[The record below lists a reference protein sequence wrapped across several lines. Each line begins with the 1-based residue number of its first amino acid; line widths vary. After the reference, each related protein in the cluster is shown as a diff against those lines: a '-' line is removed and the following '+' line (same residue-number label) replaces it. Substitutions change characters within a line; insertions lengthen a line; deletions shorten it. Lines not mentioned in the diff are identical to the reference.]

1 MASNTDRKRREPTRG
16 NLPQNGSNLWRSL
29 NLTNLGYLLIGF
41 WAISGGLIT
50 GVNLGIAPRMERQA
64 QVLFFRLRG
73 QVTPPENIV
82 ILEIDQDSLTQG
94 ELYQAYPDRYPEL
107 EPIQAWPWQRTA
119 YAQVIEKL
127 FTAGAKSVSVDVIFA
142 LPSSYGEKDDQQ
154 LQQVLQRH
162 RKQVILPIFHE
173 SFVGEE
179 GVKNQLVKPNPLFQ
193 ESFNSLGLINFRLD
207 LDGRVYE
214 LANDYD
220 QQVLRP
226 LGLTEEEIPSFAEAT
241 LKAAQIKSPPS
252 PGKDIFFYGPP
263 GTFKRVSFWDV
274 LDRTNWEVHL
284 RDQTFKDKIV
294 LIGATADSLQ
304 DLKRTPFS
312 DTLPGI
318 ELHANAIATLME
330 GRAIAQALPN
340 TILRGLLVLLGV
352 LGTGVLL
359 SNLLKKPV
367 AQLLAALG
375 MAVGWG
381 AVSYLIFTYGGLIIP
396 IAVPVVAIAL
406 TGISCLAT
414 GAIKE
419 QLERLRLYRTL
430 GRYVAA
436 PIVNEILTQHADD
449 FQALL
454 KGRKLR
460 ATILFSDIRGFTTL
474 SLKLEPE
481 ELVEQL
487 NTYLNAMVEAILAE
501 GGTLDKFIGDA
512 VMAEFGSPISHGE
525 KNDAM
530 RAIRAALGMRRALV
544 KLQEQWQEQGQEL
557 FFNGIGI
564 NFGELIAGDIGSYRR
579 REYAVIGD
587 AVNVASRVEGLTGK
601 LGTDILITDSL
612 YQLVQDE
619 VEVVPIGEYQLK
631 GRQENLV
638 QLYSLIGLK
647 GEEPALYQQVQAS
660 LRQYLGIGKKG

>member
-1 MASNTDRKRREPTRG
+1 M
-16 NLPQNGSNLWRSL
+16 LPQARLL

-41 WAISGGLIT
+41 WAISGGLTT
-50 GVNLGIAPRMERQA
+50 GVNLGIVQRMERQA

-73 QVTPPENIV
+73 QVAPPEDIV
-82 ILEIDQDSLTQG
+82 ILEIDQDSLAQG
-94 ELYQAYPDRYPEL
+94 EFYQANPERYPEL
-107 EPIQAWPWQRTA
+107 EPIQAWPWQRRA
-119 YAQVIEKL
+119 YAEVIEKL
-127 FTAGAKSVSVDVIFA
+127 ITAGAKSVSVDVIFE
-142 LPSSYGEKDDQQ
+142 LSSSYGAADDQQ
-154 LQQVLQRH
+154 LQQVLQSYGN
-162 RKQVILPIFHE
+162 QVILATLHE
-173 SFVGEE
+173 SFIGEQ
-179 GVKNQLVKPNPLFQ
+179 GVTNQLVKPNPLFQ
-193 ESFNSLGLINFRLD
+193 TSFNSLGLINFPLD
-207 LDGRVYE
+207 LDGRIYQ

-220 QQVLRP
+220 EQLLRP
-226 LGLTEEEIPSFAEAT
+226 LGLAEEEIPSFAEAT
-241 LKAAQIKSPPS
+241 LRAAKIESTPS
-252 PGKDIFFYGPP
+252 PGKEIFFYGPP
-263 GTFKRVSFWDV
+263 GTFKQVSFWHV
-274 LDRTNWEVHL
+274 LDATNWEVHL
-284 RDQTFKDKIV
+284 RDETFKDKMV

-340 TILRGLLVLLGV
+340 TTLRGLLVLLGV
-352 LGTGVLL
+352 AGTGILL
-359 SNLLKKPV
+359 TNFLKKPV
-367 AQLLAALG
+367 AQLLGALG
-375 MAVGWG
+375 IAVAWG
-381 AVSYLIFTYGGLIIP
+381 AVGYLSFTYGGLILP
-396 IAVPVVAIAL
+396 TAVPIVAIAL

-414 GAIKE
+414 GATKE

-481 ELVEQL
+481 QLVEQL

-525 KNDAM
+525 KNDAI

-544 KLQEQWQEQGQEL
+544 ELQQQWQEKGQEL

-587 AVNVASRVEGLTGK
+587 AVNIASRVEGLTGK
-601 LGTDILITDSL
+601 LGTDILITESI

-619 VEVVPIGEYQLK
+619 VEVVPMGEYQLK

-647 GEEPALYQQVQAS
+647 GEDPTLYQQVQVS
-660 LRQYLGIGKKG
+660 LREYLEIGKKSDT

>member
-1 MASNTDRKRREPTRG
+1 MESNNDRKLQAPKKG
-16 NLPQNGSNLWRSL
+16 NHPKDSRNLWQSL
-29 NLTNLGYLLIGF
+29 NLTNIGYLLIGF
-41 WAISGGLIT
+41 WAISGGLTT
-50 GVNLGIAPRMERQA
+50 GINLGIVQRWERQA

-73 QVTPPENIV
+73 PVAPPENIV
-82 ILEIDQDSLTQG
+82 ILEIDQDSLAQG
-94 ELYQAYPDRYPEL
+94 EFYQAAPESYPEL

-119 YAQVIEKL
+119 YAQIIDKL
-127 FTAGAKSVSVDVIFA
+127 IRAGAKSVSVDVIFD
-142 LPSSYGEKDDQQ
+142 LPSSYGAADDQQ
-154 LQQVLQRH
+154 LQQVLQNYRE
-162 RKQVILPIFHE
+162 QIILATSFESFGTEEVGQAQLISPNPIFQAD
-173 SFVGEE
+173 
-179 GVKNQLVKPNPLFQ
+179 KT
-193 ESFNSLGLINFRLD
+193 LGLVNFPID
-207 LDGRVYE
+207 LDGRIYE

-226 LGLTEEEIPSFAEAT
+226 LGLAEEEIPSFAEAT
-241 LKAAQIKSPPS
+241 LRAAKIKSPPS
-252 PGKDIFFYGPP
+252 PGKEIFFYGPP
-263 GTFKRVSFWDV
+263 GTFKQVSFWHV
-274 LDRTNWEVHL
+274 LDSTNWEVHL
-284 RDQTFKDKIV
+284 RDQTFKDKMV
-294 LIGATADSLQ
+294 LIGATANSLQ

-318 ELHANAIATLME
+318 ELHANAIATVME

-340 TILRGLLVLLGV
+340 TPLRGLVVLLGIA
-352 LGTGVLL
+352 GTGVLL
-359 SNLLKKPV
+359 SHLLKKPV
-367 AQLLAALG
+367 VQLLGALG
-375 MAVGWG
+375 IAVVWG
-381 AVSYLIFTYGGLIIP
+381 GISYLSFTYGGLILP
-396 IAVPVVAIAL
+396 TAVPIIAIAL

-414 GAIKE
+414 GAIRE
-419 QLERLRLYRTL
+419 QLEKIRLYRTL

-454 KGRKLR
+454 KGRKLK

-481 ELVEQL
+481 LLVEQL

-544 KLQEQWQEQGQEL
+544 ELQQQWQEQGQEL

-601 LGTDILITDSL
+601 LGTDILITESL

-619 VEVVPIGEYQLK
+619 VKVVPMGEYQLK

-638 QLYSLIGLK
+638 QLYSLIGLQ
-647 GEEPALYQQVQAS
+647 GEEPTLYQQVQVS
-660 LRQYLGIGKKG
+660 LREYLGIGND

>member
-1 MASNTDRKRREPTRG
+1 MESNNARKRQASKRSNR
-16 NLPQNGSNLWRSL
+16 PQDGRNF
-29 NLTNLGYLLIGF
+29 LTNLSYLLIGF
-41 WAISGGLIT
+41 WAITGGLTT
-50 GVNLGIAPRMERQA
+50 GLNLGIVQQWERQA

-73 QVTPPENIV
+73 PVNPPEDIV
-82 ILEIDQDSLTQG
+82 ILEIDQNSLVQG
-94 ELYQAYPDRYPEL
+94 EFYQADPENYPEL
-107 EPIQAWPWQRTA
+107 ESIQAWPWQRTA
-119 YAQVIEKL
+119 YAQVIKKL
-127 FTAGAKSVSVDVIFA
+127 LDAGAKSVSVDVIFD
-142 LPSSYGEKDDQQ
+142 LPSSYGAADDQE
-154 LQQVLQRH
+154 LQQVLQ
-162 RKQVILPIFHE
+162 KYQEQIILATSFESFGTEEVQQAQLISPNPIFQAD
-173 SFVGEE
+173 
-179 GVKNQLVKPNPLFQ
+179 KT
-193 ESFNSLGLINFRLD
+193 LGLVNFPID
-207 LDGRVYE
+207 LDGRIYE

-220 QQVLRP
+220 QQVIQSS
-226 LGLTEEEIPSFAEAT
+226 GLTGVEIPSFAEAT
-241 LKAAQIKSPPS
+241 LRAAKLNSPPS

-263 GTFKRVSFWDV
+263 GTFKQVSFWHV
-274 LDRTNWEVHL
+274 LDPTNWEVHQ

-294 LIGATADSLQ
+294 LIGATASSLQ

-312 DTLPGI
+312 DILPGI
-318 ELHANAIATLME
+318 ELHANAIATLIE
-330 GRAIAQALPN
+330 GRAIAPALPN
-340 TILRGLLVLLGV
+340 TPLRGFLVFLGIA
-352 LGTGVLL
+352 GTGALL
-359 SNLLKKPV
+359 SNWLKKPV
-367 AQLLAALG
+367 IPLLGALG
-375 MAVGWG
+375 IAVAWG
-381 AVSYLIFTYGGLIIP
+381 GVSYLSFTYGGLILP
-396 IAVPVVAIAL
+396 TAVPIIAIAL

-419 QLERLRLYRTL
+419 QLEKLRLYRTL

-454 KGRKLR
+454 KGRKLK

-487 NTYLNAMVEAILAE
+487 NAYLNAMVEAILAE

-530 RAIRAALGMRRALV
+530 RAIQAALRMRRALV
-544 KLQEQWQEQGQEL
+544 ELQQQWQKEGQEL
-557 FFNGIGI
+557 FFNGIGL

-601 LGTDILITDSL
+601 LGTDILITESL

-619 VEVVPIGEYQLK
+619 IEVVPMGEYQLK

-647 GEEPALYQQVQAS
+647 GEEPTLYHQVQSS
-660 LRQYLGIGKKG
+660 LRDYLGIQHKG

>member
-1 MASNTDRKRREPTRG
+1 MESNNPRKRQASKRSNR
-16 NLPQNGSNLWRSL
+16 PQDGRNF
-29 NLTNLGYLLIGF
+29 LTNLSYLLIGF
-41 WAISGGLIT
+41 WAITGGLTT
-50 GVNLGIAPRMERQA
+50 GINLGIVQQWERQA

-73 QVTPPENIV
+73 PVDPPEDIV
-82 ILEIDQDSLTQG
+82 ILEIDQNSLAQG
-94 ELYQAYPDRYPEL
+94 EFYQADPDNYPEL
-107 EPIQAWPWQRTA
+107 ESIQAWPWQRTA
-119 YAQVIEKL
+119 YAQVIQKL
-127 FTAGAKSVSVDVIFA
+127 LDAGAKSVSVDVLFD
-142 LPSSYGEKDDQQ
+142 LPSSYGATDDQE
-154 LQQVLQRH
+154 LQQVLQ
-162 RKQVILPIFHE
+162 KYQEQIILATSFESFGAEEVQQAQLISPNPIFQAD
-173 SFVGEE
+173 
-179 GVKNQLVKPNPLFQ
+179 KT
-193 ESFNSLGLINFRLD
+193 LGLVNFPID
-207 LDGRVYE
+207 LDGRTYE
-214 LANDYD
+214 LANDYA
-220 QQVLRP
+220 QQVIQF
-226 LGLTEEEIPSFAEAT
+226 LGLTGVKIPSFAEAT
-241 LKAAQIKSPPS
+241 LRAAKLNSPPS

-263 GTFKRVSFWDV
+263 GTFKQVSFWHV
-274 LDRTNWEVHL
+274 LDPTNWEVHQ

-294 LIGATADSLQ
+294 LIGATASSLQ

-312 DTLPGI
+312 DFLPGI

-330 GRAIAQALPN
+330 GRAITPALPN
-340 TILRGLLVLLGV
+340 TPLRGFLVFLGIA
-352 LGTGVLL
+352 GTGALL
-359 SNLLKKPV
+359 SNWLKKPV
-367 AQLLAALG
+367 VPLLGALG
-375 MAVGWG
+375 IAVAWG
-381 AVSYLIFTYGGLIIP
+381 GVSYLSFTYGGLILP
-396 IAVPVVAIAL
+396 TAVPIIAIAL

-419 QLERLRLYRTL
+419 QLEKLRLYRTL

-454 KGRKLR
+454 KGRKLK

-487 NTYLNAMVEAILAE
+487 NAYLNAMVEAILAE

-544 KLQEQWQEQGQEL
+544 ELQQQWQEKGQEL
-557 FFNGIGI
+557 FFNGIGL

-601 LGTDILITDSL
+601 LGTDILITESL

-619 VEVVPIGEYQLK
+619 VEVVPMGEYQLK

-638 QLYSLIGLK
+638 QLYSLIGVK
-647 GEEPALYQQVQAS
+647 GEEPILYHQVQAS
-660 LRQYLGIGKKG
+660 LRKYLGIEHKG

>member
-1 MASNTDRKRREPTRG
+1 MESNTDRKSQAPTRC
-16 NLPQNGSNLWRSL
+16 NLPKSSRNLWRSL
-29 NLTNLGYLLIGF
+29 NLTKLGYLLIGF
-41 WAISGGLIT
+41 WAISGGLTT
-50 GVNLGIAPRMERQA
+50 GVNLGIVQRMERQA

-73 QVTPPENIV
+73 QVAPPEDIL
-82 ILEIDQDSLTQG
+82 ILEIDQDSLAQG
-94 ELYQAYPDRYPEL
+94 EFYQAEPERYPEL

-119 YAQVIEKL
+119 YAQVIDKL
-127 FTAGAKSVSVDVIFA
+127 LTAGAKSVSVDVIFDLA
-142 LPSSYGEKDDQQ
+142 SSYGKADDQQ
-154 LQQVLQRH
+154 LQQVLQRY
-162 RKQVILPIFHE
+162 REQIILATSFESFGTEEVQQAQLISPNPIFQAAP
-173 SFVGEE
+173 
-179 GVKNQLVKPNPLFQ
+179 KT
-193 ESFNSLGLINFRLD
+193 LGLVNFPID
-207 LDGRVYE
+207 LDGRIYE

-220 QQVLRP
+220 QEVLRP
-226 LGLTEEEIPSFAEAT
+226 LGLAQEEIPSFAEAT
-241 LKAAQIKSPPS
+241 LRAAKINSPPS
-252 PGKDIFFYGPP
+252 PGRNIFFYGPP
-263 GTFKRVSFWDV
+263 GTFKQVSFWHV
-274 LDRTNWEVHL
+274 LDPNNWEVHL
-284 RDQTFKDKIV
+284 KNQTFKDKMV

-330 GRAIAQALPN
+330 GRAIAQAFPN
-340 TILRGLLVLLGV
+340 NLLRGLLVFLGV
-352 LGTGVLL
+352 AGTGIFL
-359 SNLLKKPV
+359 SNFLKRLV
-367 AQLLAALG
+367 AQLLGALG
-375 MAVGWG
+375 IAVAWG
-381 AVSYLIFTYGGLIIP
+381 AVGYLSFTYGGIILP
-396 IAVPVVAIAL
+396 TAVPVVAIAL

-414 GAIKE
+414 GAIRI

-481 ELVEQL
+481 QLVEQL

-512 VMAEFGSPISHGE
+512 VMAEFGSPISYGE
-525 KNDAM
+525 KNDAI

-544 KLQEQWQEQGQEL
+544 ELQAQWQEQGQEL

-601 LGTDILITDSL
+601 LGTDILITESL

-619 VEVVPIGEYQLK
+619 VEVVPMGEYQLK

-638 QLYSLIGLK
+638 KLYSLIGLK
-647 GEEPALYQQVQAS
+647 GEDPTLYQQVQTS
-660 LRQYLGIGKKG
+660 LHQYLGITKK